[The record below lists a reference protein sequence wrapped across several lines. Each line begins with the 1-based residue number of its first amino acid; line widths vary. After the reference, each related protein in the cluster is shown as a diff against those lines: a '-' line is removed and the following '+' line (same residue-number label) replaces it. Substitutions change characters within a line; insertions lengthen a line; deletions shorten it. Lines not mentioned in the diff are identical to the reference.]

1 MRLRELERS
10 SGLGSKNR
18 IYAFTISK
26 MVQSQGMI
34 KDLDVG
40 R

>member
-1 MRLRELERS
+1 MRELERLVVW
-10 SGLGSKNR
+10 GQKLEYKH
-18 IYAFTISK
+18 FTISK